1 MYAWLLFSIF
11 SLLQPAMVAH
21 AHIHSTWEAEAGR
34 LGMQRHAGPCSEFE
48 SSLGYN
54 RPCLQNKKA
63 GAGARLLEGLSP
75 VHKAWGSIPSAA

>member
-1 MYAWLLFSIF
+1 MLGFYLIFF
-11 SLLQPAMVAH
+11 SLLQPAVVAH

-34 LGMQRHAGPCSEFE
+34 SGMQKHAGPCSEFE

>member
-1 MYAWLLFSIF
+1 MLGFYLIFF
-11 SLLQPAMVAH
+11 SLLQPAVVAH
-21 AHIHSTWEAEAGR
+21 AHIHSTWGAEARR
-34 LGMQRHAGPCSEFE
+34 LGVQRHAGPCSEFE

-63 GAGARLLEGLSP
+63 GARLLEGLSP